1 MLTNACM
8 QTHLYGIWHAIHQ
21 HLAFA
26 FAFAIA
32 FCIFSNSQMQQ
43 TRFFIALIFVYCRD
57 KSIFQDKKKCV
68 TLINTREKIEK
79 IEIIA
84 K

>member
-8 QTHLYGIWHAIHQ
+8 HTSMWYAIHQ

-32 FCIFSNSQMQQ
+32 FCIFSNSQLQQ
-43 TRFFIALIFVYCRD
+43 TRFSIAMIFVYVATKC
-57 KSIFQDKKKCV
+57 FQDKKKKSNTV
-68 TLINTREKIEK
+68 INTREKIEK
-79 IEIIA
+79 IGIIA